1 MFTTRLVAL
10 LLIIIAIM
18 IYTLIEMSDRIKK
31 EREES
36 KLYYAEL
43 RRLYDERIKEMQERI
58 ELEEEISHGYESL
71 YKQGGGH
78 GRKKNRQ

>member
-18 IYTLIEMSDRIKK
+18 IYILIEMSDRIKK

>member
-18 IYTLIEMSDRIKK
+18 IYILIEMSDRIKK

-71 YKQGGGH
+71 YKQGLTV
-78 GRKKNRQ
+78 K